1 MLAMQYQKW
10 CLLMH
15 DKNILIMAGGTGGH
29 VYPALAVADNLR
41 EKGFQLYWLG
51 TSKGM
56 EAKVV
61 PGHGYPFLKINVAGV
76 RGNGFLRLLFTPFML
91 VIALVQA
98 LMIMIKV
105 RPVVVLGMGGFASGP
120 GGIAA
125 WLMRIPLL
133 IHEQNAIAGL
143 TNRLLAPF
151 AVSIMAAFPGA
162 FEESEKLTITGNP
175 VRKEIANIPEPEQRY
190 TNRNT
195 KILKIL
201 VLGGSL
207 GAKKL
212 NEVIPQTLSSLGDE
226 YQFEIKHQCG
236 ERHLSNT
243 EATYKGYNINVEVMP
258 FIRDMAEV
266 YTWADIVICRA
277 GALTIAELAATGIGS
292 ILIPFPYAVDDH
304 QTENAK
310 YLSAEGAAILIQETQ
325 LSVQKLIDLLLN
337 LYHAPEQ
344 LIQMAVK
351 ARALSKPTATDDVA
365 KLCLEAIHA

>member
-1 MLAMQYQKW
+1 MR
-10 CLLMH
+10 

-29 VYPALAVADNLR
+29 VYPALAVADKLK
-41 EKGFQLYWLG
+41 EKGFQLFWLG

-56 EAKVV
+56 ESKVV
-61 PGHGYPFLKINVAGV
+61 PSHGYPLLKINVAGV
-76 RGNGFLRLLFTPFML
+76 RGNGLLRLLFTPFML
-91 VIALVQA
+91 AIALFQA
-98 LMIMIKV
+98 LMIIIKV

-125 WLMRIPLL
+125 WLMRVPLL

-151 AVSIMAAFPGA
+151 AVSIMAAFPNA
-162 FEESEKLTITGNP
+162 FKESEKLNITGNP
-175 VRKEIANIPEPEQRY
+175 VRKDIASLPEPEQRFA
-190 TNRNT
+190 NRDSN
-195 KILKIL
+195 ILKVL

-212 NEVIPQTLSSLGDE
+212 NEVIPQALSALGDE
-226 YQFEIKHQCG
+226 CQFEIKHQCG
-236 ERHLSNT
+236 ERHLADT
-243 EATYKGYNINVEVMP
+243 EAVYKKYKLNVEVLP
-258 FIRDMAEV
+258 FINDMAQV

-310 YLSAEGAAILIQETQ
+310 YLSNEGAAILIQEAQ
-325 LSVQKLIDLLLN
+325 LNIENLKERLLKLC
-337 LYHAPEQ
+337 HAPEQ
-344 LIQMAVK
+344 LLEMAVK
-351 ARALSKPTATDDVA
+351 ARSLSKPNATDDVA
-365 KLCLEAIHA
+365 RLCMEAIHA